1 MPFYFNNCYSDLA
14 NKTMWESVK
23 KLLLKVYSNYN
34 VQTFLFPIIA
44 IIGSGLIFFV
54 FLFIFT
60 RHGQSYP
67 VPSFTGL
74 KHNEVVKLAKQ
85 YKLRFEV
92 TDSVYILTRKPGT
105 VVEQNPPVGTKV
117 KQNRRILLTINAKNP
132 KKVEMPNIV
141 GVTLRQAKAI
151 LDKQGLIVGNLIFV
165 PDIAV
170 NNILEQKYKGKA
182 IEPGTPIAKGSR
194 VDLILGRGMQNER
207 TGLPLLIGLNQSE
220 SRSRL
225 IDASLNLGQVK
236 YDETIKDYKDS
247 LNAMVYSQ
255 YPAYSESSS
264 ISFGSRVDIW
274 LTLNEARVPRIKAE
288 LGIDSSFMQV
298 DTTLLNE
305 IIE

>member
-1 MPFYFNNCYSDLA
+1 MVLPEKALPMMEYL
-14 NKTMWESVK
+14 K
-23 KLLLKVYSNYN
+23 KLWFRAYANYN
-34 VQTFLFPIIA
+34 FRTFFYPIA
-44 IIGSGLIFFV
+44 IILGSALVFFI

-67 VPSFTGL
+67 VPSFNGL
-74 KHNEVVKLAKQ
+74 KHGEVVRMAHK
-85 YKLRFEV
+85 YRLRIEV

-105 VVEQNPPVGTKV
+105 VVEQNPAAGTKV
-117 KQNRRILLTINAKNP
+117 KQNRRILLTVNARNP

-151 LDKQGLIVGNLIFV
+151 LDLQGLIVGNLAFV

-170 NNILEQKYKGKA
+170 NNILEQKFKGKR
-182 IEPGTPIAKGSR
+182 IEQGTMIPKGSR
-194 VDLILGRGMQNER
+194 VDLVLGRGMQNEK

-236 YDETIKDYKDS
+236 YDETIKDYKDT

-255 YPAYSESSS
+255 YPAYSESNA
-264 ISFGSRVDIW
+264 INFGARIDIW
-274 LTLNEARVPRIKAE
+274 LTLNEARIPNIKAE
-288 LGIDSSFMQV
+288 FGVDSTYMNT
-298 DTTLLNE
+298 DTTQVE
-305 IIE
+305 DIVE